1 MNQPENRSC
10 QRVQFFRLPKEQG
23 FIPVWIFNRENDNA
37 LSALVVDMSENG
49 MQVLTSF
56 DDKLSKSHYLMRLSD
71 DENYLMEMPVIHLT
85 HVWSSADTG
94 IHIRTGFSFQ
104 AIDRDTITLIIERM
118 KARQQTYMRCVL
130 TPVDAQ
136 E

>member
-56 DDKLSKSHYLMRLSD
+56 DDKLSKSHYLMRLLD

-85 HVWSSADTG
+85 HVWSSAEAG

-104 AIDRDTITLIIERM
+104 AIDRDTVALIIERM

-130 TPVDAQ
+130 TPVDA
-136 E
+136 